1 MSSLLFKKKST
12 MTILSKIFCY
22 LWIVLTILYGV
33 SLIHLTK
40 WLFVCDIIYAII
52 NFFAGVGLVI
62 LLREERKNKKEVEN
76 EL

>member
-22 LWIVLTILYGV
+22 LWIVLTVLYIV
-33 SLIHLTK
+33 SIFHLTK
-40 WLFVCDIIYAII
+40 WLFIANIIYAII